1 MGDFYQKSVWWGDEE
16 QDRERVPF
24 YLGWGKVPKQ
34 YHSETFYDV
43 RFVRYL
49 YKSVLV
55 IFFWGGEVRGSRR
68 YGL

>member
-1 MGDFYQKSVWWGDEE
+1 MVGDEE

-49 YKSVLV
+49 YKRVLV
-55 IFFWGGEVRGSRR
+55 KFFLGGG
-68 YGL
+68 GK